1 MKKPKGEESFHT
13 LFQMHL
19 KREKKSA
26 NFERLLL
33 TFLNISIVN
42 LKNIFK
48 HFFFRIAKFERISR

>member
-19 KREKKSA
+19 KREQKSA

-33 TFLNISIVN
+33 TLLNIFTVN
-42 LKNIFK
+42 LKNIFMD
-48 HFFFRIAKFERISR
+48 FFFQIAKFKGIF

>member
-33 TFLNISIVN
+33 TFSNISTVN
-42 LKNIFK
+42 LKNIFMD
-48 HFFFRIAKFERISR
+48 FFFQIVKFEGIF